1 MKPISS
7 PSVFL
12 TGFSLLF
19 LTACTLD
26 SATTAKVVDF
36 GPLPV
41 TAGYF
46 TLKTAEPEAD
56 PSVFVD
62 SNIGDQWQADFSNQ
76 ERGLQPLG
84 KVTLDSKTGEYL
96 GQALQDQ
103 LYESASCATL
113 AYSPGGMC
121 AVVVSRD
128 YRIALAWAPTTEL
141 RTFAKPARVKNG
153 VRSEDPFPKR
163 QVVGLQSL
171 ELGRDDQRIARDGYT
186 LLRSLGRTAS
196 FVRDDGTMALLLVWV
211 HSVVQDETWKKSAPG
226 TYCEVE
232 MIFIKDG
239 QPRRV
244 KVRNWNT
251 DDFASHADVT
261 AAADGSFWFGV
272 NSRELLVWSV
282 NEAGEQSS
290 LRRVAGS
297 RNDRRHDIEVFGLE
311 PLGAGVVVGWLDSR
325 AAYKYPRFWPNSS
338 LTAHRQIAT
347 RTVTRDEMAPER
359 LLSTKSGSV
368 ANWVM
373 RASPGGVTLGWIV
386 KTVDPEDPLKTVA
399 GDQGR
404 LQGIFLPGR

>member
-1 MKPISS
+1 MKPWLHGASRLGIL
-7 PSVFL
+7 L
-12 TGFSLLF
+12 T
-19 LTACTLD
+19 LTACTQAP
-26 SATTAKVVDF
+26 STTGVVDF
-36 GPLPV
+36 GPPSV
-41 TAGYF
+41 EAF
-46 TLKTAEPEAD
+46 FDLKTADTDAGLGLFLDANTGEH
-56 PSVFVD
+56 
-62 SNIGDQWQADFSNQ
+62 WQADFRAP

-84 KVTLDSKTGEYL
+84 KVTLDSKTDDYL
-96 GQALQDQ
+96 RQALQDQ

-113 AYSPGGMC
+113 AFSPGGMC

-251 DDFASHADVT
+251 DDFALHADVT

-297 RNDRRHDIEVFGLE
+297 RNDNRSYIAVFGLE
-311 PLGAGVVVGWLDSR
+311 PLGAGVVVGWLDCR

-338 LTAHRQIAT
+338 LTAHRQLAT
-347 RTVTRDEMAPER
+347 RTVTRDEMGPER

-373 RASPGGVTLGWIV
+373 RAGSGGVTLGWIV
-386 KTVDPEDPLKTVA
+386 KTVDPDDPLKTLA
-399 GDQGR
+399 GDPGR
-404 LQGIFLPGR
+404 LQGIFLPGP